1 MTSYVRRRRSAA
13 LPRELVRVVRR
24 LDEHQLRRLLILV
37 RGLLIGSDGPTVE
50 LDGIPG
56 VPTVHYRQ
64 QHVRCGKGCAS
75 CPHGPY
81 WYAYWKEG
89 GRSQSQYIGG
99 QLPADVRRLLG
110 SLDADAPQ
118 PEPDEDLR
126 TVTQLPARA
135 ADRRGQGHV

>member
-1 MTSYVRRRRSAA
+1 MTSYVRSSRKAG

-37 RGLLIGSDGPTVE
+37 RGLLIGSGGPTVE
-50 LDGIPG
+50 LDGVPG

-64 QHVRCGKGCAS
+64 QHIRCGKGCES

-81 WYAYWKEG
+81 WYAYWKEA

-99 QLPADVRRLLG
+99 QLPADVRRI
-110 SLDADAPQ
+110 LDATDSDDPSPDLQSDLAP
-118 PEPDEDLR
+118 
-126 TVTQLPARA
+126 VTKLSRA
-135 ADRRGQGHV
+135 ATDRHG